1 MMLIFSIRNENKY
14 YDDKAKCSRQQAFII
29 AKREMNSPSMNM
41 SLHDDQHCASPPAE
55 TKNFRD
61 KSNVLGDVK
70 IINEGK
76 KYYSITFVPKVDT
89 AI

>member
-1 MMLIFSIRNENKY
+1 MLILSIRNENKY
-14 YDDKAKCSRQQAFII
+14 YDDKAKCSREQAFII
-29 AKREMNSPSMNM
+29 AVGSEFALSMNM

-70 IINEGK
+70 IISEGK
-76 KYYSITFVPKVDT
+76 KYYSITFVPKVDM